1 MKQVEII
8 AEIGQA
14 HEGSLGTAHAL
25 IDAVA
30 KRGVKAAKF
39 QMHIAAE
46 ESTPEEKFRINF
58 SYEDKTRYDYWRRME
73 FSFEQWIELKK
84 HCEEKNLEFLCTPF
98 SLEAV
103 QRLEKLDIKRWKI
116 GSGDTSNYPLL
127 KTVCATGKPLLLST
141 GMSSYKEIGNVVD
154 FLKAFPSELTLFH
167 CVSRY
172 PNPPE
177 LIALQEIPKLHK
189 TYNVSIGF
197 SDHSGEIYPCML
209 ATYLGAVALE
219 VHITFSKEAFGP
231 DTSSCLDLCQ
241 LEELVRGIKY
251 VEKMLECDTNKDKT
265 AAELKEQKTLFSR
278 SIVAAQDISEGEIIR
293 DNFLSL
299 KKPGTGLP
307 EDQLKQV
314 IGKIACRN
322 IRKDELIQLDWLS

>member
-1 MKQVEII
+1 M
-8 AEIGQA
+8 
-14 HEGSLGTAHAL
+14 
-25 IDAVA
+25 
-30 KRGVKAAKF
+30 
-39 QMHIAAE
+39 
-46 ESTPEEKFRINF
+46 
-58 SYEDKTRYDYWRRME
+58 
-73 FSFEQWIELKK
+73 
-84 HCEEKNLEFLCTPF
+84 
-98 SLEAV
+98 
-103 QRLEKLDIKRWKI
+103 
-116 GSGDTSNYPLL
+116 
-127 KTVCATGKPLLLST
+127 
-141 GMSSYKEIGNVVD
+141 
-154 FLKAFPSELTLFH
+154 TLFH

-231 DTSSCLDLCQ
+231 DTSSCLDLYQ
-241 LEELVRGIKY
+241 LEELVRGVKY
-251 VEKMLECDTNKDKT
+251 VEKMLECDTDKDKT